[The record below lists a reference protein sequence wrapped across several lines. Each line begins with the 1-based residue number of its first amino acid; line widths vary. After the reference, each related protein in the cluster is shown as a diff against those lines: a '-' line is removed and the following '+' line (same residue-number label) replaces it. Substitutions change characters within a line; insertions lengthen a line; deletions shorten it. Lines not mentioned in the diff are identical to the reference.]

1 MADYILKNMKRYCDQ
16 CGAEIGD
23 ESEMFCSKCGSALNE
38 IAPVKNDSSHHKIII
53 LLLAFIIGLLV
64 LFIVFSSF
72 GNIFA
77 PKETPAL
84 DILTGSSMTTDEYFE
99 VKLTGENGAISGEP
113 VNVTFSNGKNSYEYS
128 ATTNGNGIAKVTPS
142 VELGDYEVKCEFE
155 GNDKYSSAA
164 QSKSVTVKQAEPDYE
179 SYSYSRSF
187 ESTDING
194 DGYVTLSDMTIA
206 HTPKN
211 IRDQMYADSDDN
223 GDGKLNRHEYYK
235 FMYKLNYDKHS
246 YGL

>member
-1 MADYILKNMKRYCDQ
+1 MKQYCDQ

-23 ESEMFCSKCGSALNE
+23 DELFCSKCGSAVNE
-38 IAPVKNDSSHHKIII
+38 IMPVKNDSSHHKVII
-53 LLLAFIIGLLV
+53 LLLAVIIGLLV
-64 LFIVFSSF
+64 LFIVFAGF

-155 GNDKYSSAA
+155 GNDKYSPVT

-179 SYSYSRSF
+179 SYYYTHSF
-187 ESTDING
+187 EDTDING

-211 IRDQMYADSDDN
+211 IQNQMYADSDDN

-235 FMYKLNYDKHS
+235 FMYKLNYDKQS

>member
-1 MADYILKNMKRYCDQ
+1 MKRYCDQ

-23 ESEMFCSKCGSALNE
+23 DELFCSKCGSALNE
-38 IAPVKNDSSHHKIII
+38 IAPVRNNSSHHKIII

-77 PKETPAL
+77 PKEAPAL
-84 DILTGSSMTTDEYFE
+84 DILTGSSMTNDEYFE
-99 VKLTGENGAISGEP
+99 VKLTGKNGAISGES
-113 VNVTFSNGKNSYEYS
+113 VRVTFSNGKNSYEYS
-128 ATTNGNGIAKVTPS
+128 ATTNGKGVAKVTPS

-155 GNDKYSSAA
+155 GNDKYSSAV

-179 SYSYSRSF
+179 SYSYTWTF
-187 ESTDING
+187 EQTDRNG
-194 DGYVTLSDMTIA
+194 DGYVTLSDMNIA
-206 HTPKN
+206 HTPVN
-211 IRDQMYADSDDN
+211 VRNQMYADSDDN

>member
-1 MADYILKNMKRYCDQ
+1 MKRYCDQ

-23 ESEMFCSKCGSALNE
+23 ESEMFCSKCGRALNE
-38 IAPVKNDSSHHKIII
+38 IAPVRNNSSHHKIII

-113 VNVTFSNGKNSYEYS
+113 VRVTFSNGKNSYDYS

>member
-1 MADYILKNMKRYCDQ
+1 MKQYCDQ

-23 ESEMFCSKCGSALNE
+23 DDERFCSKCGSALNE
-38 IAPVKNDSSHHKIII
+38 IAPVKNDSSHLKIII
-53 LLLAFIIGLLV
+53 LLLAVIIGLLV
-64 LFIVFSSF
+64 LFIVFASF

-155 GNDKYSSAA
+155 GNDKYSPVT

-211 IRDQMYADSDDN
+211 IQNQMYADSDDN

-235 FMYKLNYDKHS
+235 FMYKLNYDKQS

>member
-1 MADYILKNMKRYCDQ
+1 MKRYCDQ

-38 IAPVKNDSSHHKIII
+38 IAPVRNNSSHHKIII

-155 GNDKYSSAA
+155 GNDKYSPVT

-211 IRDQMYADSDDN
+211 IQNQMYADSDDN

-235 FMYKLNYDKHS
+235 FMYKLNYDKQS

>member
-1 MADYILKNMKRYCDQ
+1 MKRYCDQ
-16 CGAEIGD
+16 CGSEIGD
-23 ESEMFCSKCGSALNE
+23 ESEMFCSKCGSALHE
-38 IAPVKNDSSHHKIII
+38 IVPVRNDSSHHKIII

-64 LFIVFSSF
+64 LFIVFTSF

-77 PKETPAL
+77 PKETSAL

-155 GNDKYSSAA
+155 GNDKYSPVT

-211 IRDQMYADSDDN
+211 IQNQMYADSDDN

-235 FMYKLNYDKHS
+235 FMYKLNYDKQS

>member
-1 MADYILKNMKRYCDQ
+1 MKRYCDQ

-23 ESEMFCSKCGSALNE
+23 DDERFCSKCGSALNE

-53 LLLAFIIGLLV
+53 LLLAVIIGLLV
-64 LFIVFSSF
+64 LFIVFAGF

-84 DILTGSSMTTDEYFE
+84 DILTGSSMTNDEYFE
-99 VKLTGENGAISGEP
+99 VKLTGENGAISCEP
-113 VNVTFSNGKNSYEYS
+113 INVTFSNGKNSYEYS
-128 ATTNGNGIAKVTPS
+128 ATTNGKGIAKVAPS
-142 VELGDYEVKCEFE
+142 VELGDYEVKCEFD
-155 GNDKYSSAA
+155 GNDKYSQAT

-187 ESTDING
+187 ESTDRNG

-211 IRDQMYADSDDN
+211 IQNQMYADSDDN

>member
-1 MADYILKNMKRYCDQ
+1 MKRYCDQ
-16 CGAEIGD
+16 CGSEIGD

-38 IAPVKNDSSHHKIII
+38 IVPVRNDSSHHKIII

-155 GNDKYSSAA
+155 GNDKYSPVT

-211 IRDQMYADSDDN
+211 IQNQMYADSDDN

-235 FMYKLNYDKHS
+235 FMYKLNYDKQS

>member
-1 MADYILKNMKRYCDQ
+1 MKRYCDQ
-16 CGAEIGD
+16 CGSEIGD
-23 ESEMFCSKCGSALNE
+23 ESEMFCSKCGSALHE
-38 IAPVKNDSSHHKIII
+38 IAPVRNDSSHHKIII

-64 LFIVFSSF
+64 LFIVFTSF

-155 GNDKYSSAA
+155 GNDKYSPVT

-211 IRDQMYADSDDN
+211 IQNQMYADSDDN

-235 FMYKLNYDKHS
+235 FMYKLNYDKQS

>member
-1 MADYILKNMKRYCDQ
+1 MKRYCDQ

-38 IAPVKNDSSHHKIII
+38 IAPVRNNSSHHKIII

-99 VKLTGENGAISGEP
+99 VKLTGENGAIFGEP

-155 GNDKYSSAA
+155 GNDKYSPVT

-211 IRDQMYADSDDN
+211 IQNQMYADSDDN

-235 FMYKLNYDKHS
+235 FMYKLNYDKQS

>member
-1 MADYILKNMKRYCDQ
+1 
-16 CGAEIGD
+16 
-23 ESEMFCSKCGSALNE
+23 
-38 IAPVKNDSSHHKIII
+38 
-53 LLLAFIIGLLV
+53 
-64 LFIVFSSF
+64 
-72 GNIFA
+72 
-77 PKETPAL
+77 
-84 DILTGSSMTTDEYFE
+84 MTTDEYFE

-142 VELGDYEVKCEFE
+142 VELGDYEVKCEFK
-155 GNDKYSSAA
+155 GNDKYSPAT

-211 IRDQMYADSDDN
+211 IQNQMYADSDDN

-235 FMYKLNYDKHS
+235 FMYKLNYDKQS

>member
-1 MADYILKNMKRYCDQ
+1 MKRYCDQ
-16 CGAEIGD
+16 CGSEIGD

-38 IAPVKNDSSHHKIII
+38 IAPVRNNSSHHKIII

-155 GNDKYSSAA
+155 GNDKYSPVT

-211 IRDQMYADSDDN
+211 IQNQMYADSDDN

-235 FMYKLNYDKHS
+235 FMYKLNYDKQS

>member
-1 MADYILKNMKRYCDQ
+1 MKRYCDQ
-16 CGAEIGD
+16 CGSEIGD
-23 ESEMFCSKCGSALNE
+23 ESEMFCSKCGSALHE
-38 IAPVKNDSSHHKIII
+38 IAPVRNNSSHHKIII

-99 VKLTGENGAISGEP
+99 VKLTGKNGAISGEP

-155 GNDKYSSAA
+155 GNDKYSPVT

-211 IRDQMYADSDDN
+211 IQNQMYADSDDN

-235 FMYKLNYDKHS
+235 FMYKLNYDKQS

>member
-1 MADYILKNMKRYCDQ
+1 MKQYCDQ

-23 ESEMFCSKCGSALNE
+23 DDERFCSKCGSALNE

-53 LLLAFIIGLLV
+53 LLLAVIIGLLV
-64 LFIVFSSF
+64 LFIVFAGF

-155 GNDKYSSAA
+155 GNDKYSPVT

-211 IRDQMYADSDDN
+211 IQNQMYADSDDN

-235 FMYKLNYDKHS
+235 FMYKLNYDKQS

>member
-1 MADYILKNMKRYCDQ
+1 MKQYCDQ

-23 ESEMFCSKCGSALNE
+23 DELFCSKCGSAVNE
-38 IAPVKNDSSHHKIII
+38 IMPVKNDSSHHKVII
-53 LLLAFIIGLLV
+53 LLLAVIIGLLV
-64 LFIVFSSF
+64 LFIVFAGF

-155 GNDKYSSAA
+155 GNNKYSPVTKT
-164 QSKSVTVKQAEPDYE
+164 QSVTVKQAEPDYE
-179 SYSYSRSF
+179 SYYYTHSF
-187 ESTDING
+187 EDTDING

-211 IRDQMYADSDDN
+211 IQNQMYADSDDN

-235 FMYKLNYDKHS
+235 FMYKLNYDKQS